1 MYLTQIDRSE
11 TDKTKLKKDGGKL
24 NTRKNP
30 MLDLGDKMFRF
41 PKKESYCIVQILV
54 NVLSEG

>member
-41 PKKESYCIVQILV
+41 PKKRIVLHSTNSGQRLK
-54 NVLSEG
+54 